1 MAGIPSTSMQG
12 QQPPCMYNDSSNVYI
27 KNEYD
32 QGEIYSVNKL
42 VFSFFWTNHV
52 FAHHVF
58 GFERV
63 STVTGIFKYFLKII
77 KSIFAF

>member
-12 QQPPCMYNDSSNVYI
+12 QPPCMYNDPNVYI

-42 VFSFFWTNHV
+42 VSFFEQNTFLNKSRFYASRFWVCTSKHCDRN
-52 FAHHVF
+52 FQ
-58 GFERV
+58 
-63 STVTGIFKYFLKII
+63 IF
-77 KSIFAF
+77 S

>member
-12 QQPPCMYNDSSNVYI
+12 QPPCMYNDPNVYI

-42 VFSFFWTNHV
+42 VSFFEPNT
-52 FAHHVF
+52 F
-58 GFERV
+58 
-63 STVTGIFKYFLKII
+63 
-77 KSIFAF
+77 